1 MASKPNYINEG
12 DDIMSNHEYFMKEAI
27 NLSALAMEHGN
38 EPFGA
43 VLVKDGEI
51 VCTYENQIHTMTNPT
66 LHGETGLI
74 SKFCQETGSR
84 TCLNIPFI
92 PAANPVSCAAEP
104 WFGRSSENF
113 TTLPAIWI

>member
-1 MASKPNYINEG
+1 MCQQISISILLYDEMASKPNYINEG
-12 DDIMSNHEYFMKEAI
+12 DDIMSNHEYFMKEAV

-74 SKFCQETGSR
+74 SKFCQETGITDLSEY
-84 TCLNIPFI
+84 TLYS
-92 PAANPVSCAAEP
+92 SCEP
-104 WFGRSSENF
+104 CFMCS
-113 TTLPAIWI
+113 